1 MRIGAYLLQ
10 NRVVC
15 KRVFFKQWIIESF
28 SSVSLFTGCAL
39 LGSDTL
45 AIRTIH
51 EITEK

>member
-10 NRVVC
+10 IELYANEF
-15 KRVFFKQWIIESF
+15 FFKQWIIESF
-28 SSVSLFTGCAL
+28 SSVSLFTGRAL